1 MLNDREQFLKDL
13 SEIVA
18 FNSVEA
24 DRSAADAPFGTEVRG
39 ALDWFL
45 NKASYYGLKVGENH
59 GYYGYAEYG
68 DPEKPLIGI
77 LAHADIVPAGT
88 GWTSDPFIVRRNG
101 DVIYGRGVA
110 DDKGPLVAMLYGL
123 KKLRDEK
130 AVLRHRVRLIVGCNE
145 ETGSL
150 CLKKYAE
157 EGEIPVVS
165 LVPDSDFPI
174 INSEKGILHTDVIV
188 APDEAF
194 TSAVASLRAGTR
206 ANVVPGEA
214 SVTLKAGSEACEK
227 MRALIANFAPGDV
240 FSTPEIAENLVR
252 IGAKPADFTVT
263 TAANGETTVTAKG
276 VAGHAMAPDKSD
288 NALWKIW
295 AVLEAI
301 IPASETAKRVFDDLC
316 RHDASKVIGAY
327 REDKETGALTM
338 NMGVAE
344 YDGGDLTL
352 KFDFRLPISAKPDE
366 TEAALS
372 KVFANSGVIKR
383 ARFADN
389 LYMPEDSPLIKT
401 LLGVYSEVTGKKDPR
416 PIQTGGGT
424 YARELPNAVAYGPTE
439 ENEVTDLHNADE
451 HIELASL
458 DRLFDVYVKAIEK
471 LDALY

>member
-1 MLNDREQFLKDL
+1 
-13 SEIVA
+13 
-18 FNSVEA
+18 
-24 DRSAADAPFGTEVRG
+24 
-39 ALDWFL
+39 
-45 NKASYYGLKVGENH
+45 
-59 GYYGYAEYG
+59 
-68 DPEKPLIGI
+68 
-77 LAHADIVPAGT
+77 
-88 GWTSDPFIVRRNG
+88 
-101 DVIYGRGVA
+101 
-110 DDKGPLVAMLYGL
+110 
-123 KKLRDEK
+123 
-130 AVLRHRVRLIVGCNE
+130 
-145 ETGSL
+145 
-150 CLKKYAE
+150 
-157 EGEIPVVS
+157 
-165 LVPDSDFPI
+165 
-174 INSEKGILHTDVIV
+174 
-188 APDEAF
+188 
-194 TSAVASLRAGTR
+194 
-206 ANVVPGEA
+206 
-214 SVTLKAGSEACEK
+214 
-227 MRALIANFAPGDV
+227 
-240 FSTPEIAENLVR
+240 
-252 IGAKPADFTVT
+252 
-263 TAANGETTVTAKG
+263 
-276 VAGHAMAPDKSD
+276 MAPDKSD

>member
-1 MLNDREQFLKDL
+1 
-13 SEIVA
+13 
-18 FNSVEA
+18 
-24 DRSAADAPFGTEVRG
+24 
-39 ALDWFL
+39 
-45 NKASYYGLKVGENH
+45 
-59 GYYGYAEYG
+59 
-68 DPEKPLIGI
+68 
-77 LAHADIVPAGT
+77 
-88 GWTSDPFIVRRNG
+88 
-101 DVIYGRGVA
+101 
-110 DDKGPLVAMLYGL
+110 
-123 KKLRDEK
+123 
-130 AVLRHRVRLIVGCNE
+130 
-145 ETGSL
+145 
-150 CLKKYAE
+150 
-157 EGEIPVVS
+157 
-165 LVPDSDFPI
+165 
-174 INSEKGILHTDVIV
+174 
-188 APDEAF
+188 
-194 TSAVASLRAGTR
+194 
-206 ANVVPGEA
+206 
-214 SVTLKAGSEACEK
+214 

-383 ARFADN
+383 ARFA
-389 LYMPEDSPLIKT
+389 LSLI
-401 LLGVYSEVTGKKDPR
+401 
-416 PIQTGGGT
+416 
-424 YARELPNAVAYGPTE
+424 
-439 ENEVTDLHNADE
+439 
-451 HIELASL
+451 HI
-458 DRLFDVYVKAIEK
+458 
-471 LDALY
+471 

>member
-24 DRSAADAPFGTEVRG
+24 EKSAADAPFGKEVRC

-45 NKASYYGLKVGENH
+45 NKASFYGLKVGENG

-68 DPEKPLIGI
+68 DPEKPMIGI

-88 GWTSDPFIVRRNG
+88 GWTSDPFTLRRDG

-110 DDKGPLVAMLYGL
+110 DDKGPLVAMLYVL

-130 AVLRHRVRLIVGCNE
+130 ANLRHRVRLIVGCNE

-150 CLKKYAE
+150 CLKKYAA
-157 EGEIPVVS
+157 EGEVPVVS
-165 LVPDSDFPI
+165 LVPDSDFPV
-174 INSEKGILHTDVIV
+174 INSENGILHTDVVIT
-188 APDEAF
+188 PDEVFAD
-194 TSAVASLRAGTR
+194 SVVSLHAGTR

-214 SVTLKAGSEACEK
+214 SVTLKNGTEACDK
-227 MRALIANFAPGDV
+227 MRALIATFDAAQV

-252 IGAKPADFTVT
+252 IGAKPGDFTVSVEES
-263 TAANGETTVTAKG
+263 GVTVTAKG
-276 VAGHAMAPDKSD
+276 VAGHAMAPDLAD

-295 AVLEAI
+295 AVLAAI
-301 IPASETAKRVFDDLC
+301 MPKSQTANLIFDTFA
-316 RHDASKVIGAY
+316 RPDASKAIGAY
-327 REDKETGALTM
+327 REDKETGVLTM
-338 NMGVAE
+338 NMGVAD
-344 YDGGDLTL
+344 YDGGELTL
-352 KFDFRLPISAKPDE
+352 KFDFRLPISAKPDDV
-366 TEAALS
+366 EAALKTAFGES
-372 KVFANSGVIKR
+372 CVIKR

-389 LYMPEDSPLIKT
+389 LYMAEDSPLIRT
-401 LLGVYSEVTGKKDPR
+401 LLGVYSAVTGKKNPR

-439 ENEVTDLHNADE
+439 EGEVTDLHNADE

-458 DRLFDVYVKAIEK
+458 DRLFDVYVKAIGK
-471 LDALY
+471 LDTLY

>member
-1 MLNDREQFLKDL
+1 MINDREQFLKDL

-24 DRSAADAPFGTEVRG
+24 EKSAIDAPFGSKVRG

-45 NKASYYGLKVGENH
+45 NKASYYGLKVGESN

-88 GWTSDPFIVRRNG
+88 GWTSDPFVVRRDG

-110 DDKGPLVAMLYGL
+110 DDKGPLVTMLYIL
-123 KKLRDEK
+123 KKLHDEK
-130 AVLRHRVRLIVGCNE
+130 ANLRHRIRLIVGCNE

-150 CLKKYAE
+150 CLKKYAA

-165 LVPDSDFPI
+165 LVPDSDFPV

-188 APDEAF
+188 SPDKVF
-194 TSAVASLRAGTR
+194 SDSVVSLSAGTR

-214 SVTLKAGSEACEK
+214 TVTLKNGSDACEK
-227 MRALIANFAPGDV
+227 LRALIATFDHTQV
-240 FSTPEIAENLVR
+240 FSTPSIAENLVR
-252 IGAKPADFTVT
+252 IGAKPTDFDVS
-263 TAANGETTVTAKG
+263 ETDDGIIIIAKG
-276 VAGHAMAPDKSD
+276 VAGHAMAPEKSD

-295 AVLEAI
+295 AVLDAI
-301 IPASETAKRVFDDLC
+301 IPDSDSVARIFDNLC

-327 REDKETGALTM
+327 REDNETGVLTM

-344 YDGGDLTL
+344 YNGDKLTL
-352 KFDFRLPISAKPDE
+352 KFDFRLPISANPDE
-366 TEAALS
+366 TETALKS
-372 KVFANSGVIKR
+372 AFGDDCEVSR
-383 ARFADN
+383 ARFAEN

-401 LLGVYSEVTGKKDPR
+401 LLEVYAKVTRKKNPR

-424 YARELPNAVAYGPTE
+424 YARELPSAVAYGPTE
-439 ENEVTDLHNADE
+439 EDEITDLHNANE
-451 HIELASL
+451 HIELKSL

-471 LDALY
+471 LDTLY